1 MINDNYVITKQGCVI
16 EKNKFSDND
25 INWIKSDLTVRPYS
39 NFMKKESFRVYLEDD
54 DYLCMP
60 KHYALEKFSI
70 PCIVDNNCG
79 YNINGTFKIELRE
92 EQKKIID
99 IILEAYHKNGGG
111 ILCLPCGFGKTII
124 ALYFITLLQK
134 KTLIIVH
141 RNFLIKHWYDKI
153 KEIIQN
159 VNVKIISSSTVKD
172 EIIKCDIAI
181 CMLQTLS
188 VKDFPKGYFD
198 TFGHIIIDECHNV
211 STTIFSTIFFKINS
225 NYMLGL
231 SATPERKD
239 NMTKVIKWHIG
250 NIINVNSVKHIINIY
265 VKRYVLNFNKD
276 RIFKNNENQYSNKI
290 TKLLNDDFR
299 NNIIKKLIIYEMN
312 KSSERH
318 FLILSDRIEHLKKL
332 KELFNNE
339 NIHSV
344 GYFIGGMKNNELEK
358 SKKCKIMLGTYS
370 MANEGL
376 DILTLN
382 CLVLT
387 SPKIDILQ
395 SIGRIS
401 RLKDKCNSIQPLIID
416 LIDIDTVFVNESEK
430 RLLLYKNNNY
440 NIVDYIYNESKN
452 IFEKNRSNNRNY
464 SIYFLDEKINEN
476 KFVSK
481 SDLLIE
487 SLYNDMK
494 KEASFI

>member
-25 INWIKSDLTVRPYS
+25 INWIKSDLTVHPYS

-54 DYLCMP
+54 NHLCMP

-70 PCIVDNNCG
+70 PCIVDNNYG
-79 YNINGTFKIELRE
+79 DNINATFIIELRE

-99 IILEAYHKNGGG
+99 SILYAYQNNGGG
-111 ILCLPCGFGKTII
+111 ILSLPCGFGKTII

-134 KTLIIVH
+134 KTFIIVH
-141 RNFLIKHWYDKI
+141 REFLIKHWHDKI
-153 KEIIQN
+153 KETMKN
-159 VNVKIISSSTVKD
+159 VTVKIIRGTNVND
-172 EIIKCDIAI
+172 EIPKCDIAI

-188 VKDFPKGYFD
+188 LKDFPKEYFD
-198 TFGHIIIDECHNV
+198 TFGHIIIDECHHV
-211 STTIFSTIFFKINS
+211 STTLFSTIFFKINS

-250 NIINVNSVKHIINIY
+250 NIINVNSVKHIINID

-276 RIFKNNENQYSNKI
+276 KILKNNEAKFSNKI
-290 TKLLNDDFR
+290 TKLLDDNFR
-299 NNIIKKLIIYEMN
+299 NDIIKKLIMHEMN
-312 KSSERH
+312 KSSERQ
-318 FLILSDRIEHLKKL
+318 FLVLSDRVEHLKIL
-332 KELFNNE
+332 KNLLNND

-344 GYFIGGMKNNELEK
+344 GLFVGGMTSNELEK

-376 DILTLN
+376 DIPTLN

-387 SPKIDILQ
+387 SPRKEILQ
-395 SIGRIS
+395 TIGRIS
-401 RLKDKCNSIQPLIID
+401 RLKDKCNTIQPLIID
-416 LIDIDTVFVNESEK
+416 LIDIENVFVNESEK
-430 RLLLYKNNNY
+430 RLVLYKKNNY
-440 NIVDYIYNESKN
+440 NIIDYIYNESKN
-452 IFEKNRSNNRNY
+452 TFEKNKSNNRNY
-464 SIYFLDEKINEN
+464 SIYLLGEKINEN

-487 SLYNDMK
+487 SLYEEMTAK
-494 KEASFI
+494 L